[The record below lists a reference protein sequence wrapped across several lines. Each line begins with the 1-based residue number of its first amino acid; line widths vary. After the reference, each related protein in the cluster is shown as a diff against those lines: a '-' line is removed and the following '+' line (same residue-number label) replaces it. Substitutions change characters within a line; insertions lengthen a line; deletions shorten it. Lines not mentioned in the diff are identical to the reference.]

1 MACRLSFN
9 IAWLGVAT
17 LAMTQAGSL
26 GSIEDLGTLGGSQT
40 TAFSVN
46 NSGQAAGWGTNPF
59 GMTQGFL
66 STAGGLIDLSSQVG
80 GAESY
85 AYGLNDAGAATGNY
99 YSGGQSHGVIW
110 TGTGSTIDL
119 GAGSYGTAI
128 NDAGQAVGGNGQ
140 AFIYSDGTVHQLG
153 TLPGGNW
160 SAAYSINSFG
170 AVAGYGNVAPGVFR
184 GFYWSGGSLVPIGT
198 LGGSSS
204 YAMDIN
210 NSNQIVG
217 NASTRSGYFHAFLDS
232 NGVMKDLGTLGGSS
246 SYAYAI
252 NDGGIVVGYSTIGS
266 GDPRAF
272 FDYNGQLIDLN
283 SMLPAGSGWLLMQAY
298 GINDRN
304 QIVGT
309 GLFGG
314 QEHAFELD
322 LPGSFRFGTPE
333 PSTYLLLLAGAA
345 FLAILHR
352 IRASGQ
358 P

>member
-1 MACRLSFN
+1 MA
-9 IAWLGVAT
+9 
-17 LAMTQAGSL
+17 QAGSL
-26 GSIEDLGTLGGSQT
+26 GSIQDLGTLGGPQT

-46 NSGQAAGWGTNPF
+46 NSGQAAGWGTNTF

-66 STAGGLIDLSSQVG
+66 STPGGLIDLSGQVG

-85 AYGLNDAGAATGNY
+85 AYGVNDLGAATGDY
-99 YSGGQSHGVIW
+99 YTGGQSHGVIW
-110 TGTGSTIDL
+110 TGTGGIVDL

-140 AFIYSDGTVHQLG
+140 AFLYSNGTMRELG

-160 SAAYSINSFG
+160 SAAYSINSSG

-184 GFYWSGGSLVPIGT
+184 GFYWNGGTLVPIGT
-198 LGGSSS
+198 LGGTSS

-217 NASTRSGYFHAFLDS
+217 NASTRSGYFHAFIDS
-232 NGVMKDLGTLGGSS
+232 GGAPTDLGTLGGTS

-252 NDGGIVVGYSTIGS
+252 NDSGVVVGYSTTGS

-272 FDYNGQLIDLN
+272 LDYNGQLIDLN
-283 SMLPAGSGWLLMQAY
+283 SMLPSGSGWLLLQAY
-298 GINDRN
+298 GVNDHN

-309 GLFGG
+309 GMFDGR
-314 QEHAFELD
+314 QHAFELD
-322 LPGSFRFGTPE
+322 LPNGFGFGTPE
-333 PSTYLLLLAGAA
+333 PSTFLLLLAGAA
-345 FLAILHR
+345 FLALLQFL
-352 IRASGQ
+352 RA
-358 P
+358 